1 VADFGFGELS
11 NVLPAR
17 ADVHLKPAWLA
28 FFTLGRSAAHTCPRR
43 APRFWGSVISLA
55 LLCASKRRY
64 AARIFACARSNTANP
79 ESLPEIPS
87 AQPLAWLMMRAA
99 LNIISCITV
108 LMRRRSALFLSGLSL
123 ACRYLFSPL
132 SQQSAL

>member
-1 VADFGFGELS
+1 M
-11 NVLPAR
+11 LPAR

-28 FFTLGRSAAHTCPRR
+28 FFTLGCSAAHTCPRR
-43 APRFWGSVISLA
+43 TPRFWGSVISLA

-87 AQPLAWLMMRAA
+87 AQPLAQSTELKPRACMTEKDEA
-99 LNIISCITV
+99 LKVRGFWAGIGLGCVVCN
-108 LMRRRSALFLSGLSL
+108 SAR
-123 ACRYLFSPL
+123 A
-132 SQQSAL
+132 